1 VERALLE
8 LLTLH
13 RPDDAVLSEEAG
25 ALGAGRRRWLLDPI
39 DGTEG
44 FRAGG
49 PVWDNHIA
57 LEVDG
62 QLTVGI
68 DTRPTQGRA
77 LVGVHGQ
84 GAYRS
89 VHMRQAAIR
98 AIRAATA
105 SVPVPIRTTT
115 PKSSRSSHITHR
127 PPAATQHR
135 ETRGEHGPR
144 PRPEVQ
150 VTQHQ
155 SPPHAPTQ
163 TSPGETIRAID
174 VSALTVNVVA
184 SRWGVTPSWLRAT
197 RRGGAARAA
206 GRSRPR

>member
-127 PPAATQHR
+127 PPAATSTAR
-135 ETRGEHGPR
+135 
-144 PRPEVQ
+144 
-150 VTQHQ
+150 
-155 SPPHAPTQ
+155 HAANTVL
-163 TSPGETIRAID
+163 GH
-174 VSALTVNVVA
+174 ALK
-184 SRWGVTPSWLRAT
+184 SKSLSI
-197 RRGGAARAA
+197 
-206 GRSRPR
+206 SRPRTPRHKLRPARRSEPST